1 MVATRFPD
9 GRSEVVA
16 AAEARSAVPLLVTI
30 GADRRPGATGYEELV
45 TNARSA
51 LSIEPR
57 APGDLAIVGYTSG
70 TTGLPKGAMISQR
83 ALTECVRL
91 MPSLFRISSYGR
103 CAFTGTLSFLSGI

>member
-1 MVATRFPD
+1 M
-9 GRSEVVA
+9 
-16 AAEARSAVPLLVTI
+16 AAEARSAVDLLVTI
-30 GADRRPGATGYEELV
+30 GADRPPGATGYEGLASQ
-45 TNARSA
+45 ARSA

-57 APGDLAIVGYTSG
+57 AAGDLAIIGYTSG

-103 CAFTGTLSFLSGI
+103 CDVHRRA